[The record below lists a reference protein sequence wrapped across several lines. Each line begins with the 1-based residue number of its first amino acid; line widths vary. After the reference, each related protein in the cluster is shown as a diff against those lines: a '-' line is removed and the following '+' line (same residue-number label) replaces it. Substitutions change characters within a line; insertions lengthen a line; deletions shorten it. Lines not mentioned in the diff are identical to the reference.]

1 MQLFLT
7 RLCRIYYN

>member
-7 RLCRIYYN
+7 LKCTKD